1 MSLDN
6 MFTRIQYAGGV
17 MDNRVDKSKLHS
29 MQMALQNSYQAEWIT
44 LNDNKYRCLINPD
57 KLKEDYDQKVIS
69 IEHSAGMKEG
79 DVFYWDRTDTHW
91 LVYLQQ
97 HSESAYFRAQIRRCN
112 YEIEVNNHKY
122 WVYLRGPVET
132 ALVWRQKH
140 NIEFNDLNYSLLI
153 YVTKNEETLDFF
165 KRFQILKIDG
175 HRWRVAATDIFSQGS
190 IIEVYLEE
198 FFDNPLEE
206 EQIKKEPIIF
216 GEEEPYIDG
225 PQFVEPY
232 QTEIKYSLANNLN
245 ATGTFLV
252 SSKKVKIVNSDN
264 NSCIINVI
272 SGKAGEF
279 KIIYREEGKEDL
291 ELNVTIES
299 F

>member
-1 MSLDN
+1 

-79 DVFYWDRTDTHW
+79 DVFYWDRTNTHW

-153 YVTKNEETLDFF
+153 YVTKNEETLNFF

-198 FFDNPLEE
+198 FFDNSLED

-245 ATGTFLV
+245 ATGVFLV
-252 SSKKVKIVNSDN
+252 NSKKIKIVNSDN

>member
-1 MSLDN
+1 

-79 DVFYWDRTDTHW
+79 DVFYWDRTNTHW

-198 FFDNPLEE
+198 FFDNSLEE

-245 ATGTFLV
+245 ATGAFLV

-264 NSCIINVI
+264 NSCIINII

>member
-1 MSLDN
+1 

-198 FFDNPLEE
+198 FFDNSLED

-245 ATGTFLV
+245 ATGAFLV

>member
-1 MSLDN
+1 

-44 LNDNKYRCLINPD
+44 LNDNQYRCLINPD

-79 DVFYWDRTDTHW
+79 DVFYWNRTDTHW

-112 YEIEVNNHKY
+112 YEIEVNKHKY

-198 FFDNPLEE
+198 FFDNSLED

-245 ATGTFLV
+245 ATGAFLV

>member
-1 MSLDN
+1 

-44 LNDNKYRCLINPD
+44 LNDNQYRCLINPD

-198 FFDNPLEE
+198 FFDNSLED

-245 ATGTFLV
+245 ATGAFLV

-264 NSCIINVI
+264 NSCIINVV

>member
-1 MSLDN
+1 

-17 MDNRVDKSKLHS
+17 MDNRVDKSKLHT

-198 FFDNPLEE
+198 FFDNSLED

-245 ATGTFLV
+245 ATGAFLV

>member
-1 MSLDN
+1 

-44 LNDNKYRCLINPD
+44 LNDNQYRCLINPD

-198 FFDNPLEE
+198 FFDNSLEE

-232 QTEIKYSLANNLN
+232 LTEIKYSLVNNLN
-245 ATGTFLV
+245 ATGAFLV

-264 NSCIINVI
+264 NSCIINII

>member
-1 MSLDN
+1 

-44 LNDNKYRCLINPD
+44 LNDNQYRCLINPD

-198 FFDNPLEE
+198 FFDNSLED

-232 QTEIKYSLANNLN
+232 QTEIKYSLVNNLN
-245 ATGTFLV
+245 AAGAFLV

-264 NSCIINVI
+264 NSCIINII

>member
-1 MSLDN
+1 

-17 MDNRVDKSKLHS
+17 IDNRVDKSKLHS

-198 FFDNPLEE
+198 FFDNSLED

-232 QTEIKYSLANNLN
+232 QTEIKYSLVNNLN
-245 ATGTFLV
+245 ATGAFLV

-264 NSCIINVI
+264 NSCIINVT

>member
-1 MSLDN
+1 
-6 MFTRIQYAGGV
+6 MFTRIQYAGGA

-44 LNDNKYRCLINPD
+44 LNDNQYRCLINPD

-122 WVYLRGPVET
+122 WVYLRGPEET

-198 FFDNPLEE
+198 FFDNSLED

-232 QTEIKYSLANNLN
+232 QTEIKYSLVNNLN
-245 ATGTFLV
+245 ATGAFLV

-264 NSCIINVI
+264 NSCIINII

>member
-1 MSLDN
+1 

-198 FFDNPLEE
+198 FFDNSLED

-245 ATGTFLV
+245 DTGAFLV

>member
-1 MSLDN
+1 

-79 DVFYWDRTDTHW
+79 DVFYWDRTNTHW

-198 FFDNPLEE
+198 FFDNSLED

-216 GEEEPYIDG
+216 EEEEPYIDG

-245 ATGTFLV
+245 ATGAFLV

>member
-1 MSLDN
+1 

-198 FFDNPLEE
+198 FFDNSLEE

-245 ATGTFLV
+245 ATGAFLV

-279 KIIYREEGKEDL
+279 KVIYREEGKEDL

>member
-1 MSLDN
+1 

-165 KRFQILKIDG
+165 KRFQVLKIDG

-198 FFDNPLEE
+198 FFDNSLED

-245 ATGTFLV
+245 ATGAFLV

>member
-44 LNDNKYRCLINPD
+44 LNDNQYRCLINPD

-79 DVFYWDRTDTHW
+79 DVFYWDRTNTHW

-198 FFDNPLEE
+198 FFDNSLEE
-206 EQIKKEPIIF
+206 EQIRKEPIIF

-232 QTEIKYSLANNLN
+232 QTEIKYSLVNNLN
-245 ATGTFLV
+245 ATGAFLV

-279 KIIYREEGKEDL
+279 KIIYKEEGKEDL

>member
-1 MSLDN
+1 

-17 MDNRVDKSKLHS
+17 IDNRVDKSKLHS

-44 LNDNKYRCLINPD
+44 LNDNQYRCLINPD

-198 FFDNPLEE
+198 FFDNSLED

-232 QTEIKYSLANNLN
+232 QTEIKYSLVNNLN
-245 ATGTFLV
+245 ATGAFLV

-264 NSCIINVI
+264 NSCTINVI

>member
-1 MSLDN
+1 

-112 YEIEVNNHKY
+112 YEIEINNHKY

-198 FFDNPLEE
+198 FFDNSLEE
-206 EQIKKEPIIF
+206 EQIKKEPVIF

-232 QTEIKYSLANNLN
+232 QTEIKYSLVNNLN
-245 ATGTFLV
+245 ATGAFLV

-264 NSCIINVI
+264 NSCIINII

>member
-1 MSLDN
+1 

-17 MDNRVDKSKLHS
+17 IDNRVDKSKLHS

-198 FFDNPLEE
+198 FFDNSLED

-232 QTEIKYSLANNLN
+232 QTEIKYSLVNNLN
-245 ATGTFLV
+245 ATGAFLV

-264 NSCIINVI
+264 NSCIINII

>member
-1 MSLDN
+1 

-44 LNDNKYRCLINPD
+44 LNDNQYRCLINPD

-79 DVFYWDRTDTHW
+79 DVFYWDRTNTHW

-272 SGKAGEF
+272 YGKEGEF

>member
-1 MSLDN
+1 

-245 ATGTFLV
+245 ATGAFLV

>member
-1 MSLDN
+1 

-140 NIEFNDLNYSLLI
+140 NIEFNDLNNSLLI

-198 FFDNPLEE
+198 FFDNSLED

-232 QTEIKYSLANNLN
+232 QTEIKYSLVNNLN
-245 ATGTFLV
+245 ATGAFLV

>member
-1 MSLDN
+1 

-44 LNDNKYRCLINPD
+44 LNDNQYRCLINPD

-198 FFDNPLEE
+198 FFDNSLED

-264 NSCIINVI
+264 NSCIINVT

>member
-1 MSLDN
+1 

-198 FFDNPLEE
+198 FFDNSLED

-232 QTEIKYSLANNLN
+232 QTEIKYSLVNNLN
-245 ATGTFLV
+245 ATGAFLV

-264 NSCIINVI
+264 NSCIINII

>member
-1 MSLDN
+1 

-44 LNDNKYRCLINPD
+44 LNDNQYRCLINPD

-69 IEHSAGMKEG
+69 IEYSAGMKEG

-112 YEIEVNNHKY
+112 YEIEVNKHKY

-198 FFDNPLEE
+198 FFDNSLEE

-245 ATGTFLV
+245 ATGAFLV

>member
-1 MSLDN
+1 

-198 FFDNPLEE
+198 FFDNSLEE

-245 ATGTFLV
+245 ATGAFLV

-264 NSCIINVI
+264 NSCIINII

>member
-1 MSLDN
+1 

-57 KLKEDYDQKVIS
+57 KLKEDYHQKVIS

-79 DVFYWDRTDTHW
+79 AVFYWDRTNTHW

-198 FFDNPLEE
+198 FFDNSLEE

-232 QTEIKYSLANNLN
+232 QTEIKYSLVNNLN
-245 ATGTFLV
+245 ATGAFLV

>member
-1 MSLDN
+1 

-153 YVTKNEETLDFF
+153 YVTKNEETLDCF

-198 FFDNPLEE
+198 FFDNSLEE

-232 QTEIKYSLANNLN
+232 QTEIKYSLVNNLN

>member
-1 MSLDN
+1 

-44 LNDNKYRCLINPD
+44 LNDNQYRCLINPD

-153 YVTKNEETLDFF
+153 YVTKNEETLNFF

-198 FFDNPLEE
+198 FFDNSLED

-232 QTEIKYSLANNLN
+232 QTEIKYSLVNNLN

>member
-1 MSLDN
+1 

-44 LNDNKYRCLINPD
+44 LNDNQYRCLINPD

-69 IEHSAGMKEG
+69 IEHSAGIKEG

-198 FFDNPLEE
+198 FFDNSLED

-232 QTEIKYSLANNLN
+232 QTEIKYSLVNNLN
-245 ATGTFLV
+245 ATGAFLV

-264 NSCIINVI
+264 NSCTINVI

>member
-1 MSLDN
+1 

-44 LNDNKYRCLINPD
+44 LNDNQYRCLINPD

-198 FFDNPLEE
+198 FFDNSLEE

-245 ATGTFLV
+245 ATGAFLV

-279 KIIYREEGKEDL
+279 KIIYKEEGKEDL

>member
-1 MSLDN
+1 

-97 HSESAYFRAQIRRCN
+97 HSESSYFRAQIRRCN

-198 FFDNPLEE
+198 FFDNSLED

-232 QTEIKYSLANNLN
+232 QTEIKYSLVNNLN
-245 ATGTFLV
+245 ATGAFLV

>member
-1 MSLDN
+1 

-44 LNDNKYRCLINPD
+44 LNDNQYRCLINPD

-112 YEIEVNNHKY
+112 YEIEVNKHKY

-198 FFDNPLEE
+198 FFDNSLEE

-245 ATGTFLV
+245 ATGAFLV

>member
-1 MSLDN
+1 

-198 FFDNPLEE
+198 FFDNSLED

-232 QTEIKYSLANNLN
+232 QTEIKYSLVNNLN

>member
-1 MSLDN
+1 

-79 DVFYWDRTDTHW
+79 DVFYWNRTDTHW

-198 FFDNPLEE
+198 FFDNSLEE

-245 ATGTFLV
+245 ATGAFLV

-264 NSCIINVI
+264 NSCIINIV

-279 KIIYREEGKEDL
+279 KIIYREEDKEDL

>member
-1 MSLDN
+1 

-44 LNDNKYRCLINPD
+44 LNDNQYRCLINPD
-57 KLKEDYDQKVIS
+57 KLKEDYDQKVLS

-153 YVTKNEETLDFF
+153 YVTKNEETLNFF

-198 FFDNPLEE
+198 FFDNSLEE

-232 QTEIKYSLANNLN
+232 QTEIKYSLVNNLN

>member
-1 MSLDN
+1 

-44 LNDNKYRCLINPD
+44 LNDNQYRCLINPD

-69 IEHSAGMKEG
+69 IEYSAGMKEG

-112 YEIEVNNHKY
+112 YEIEVNKHKY

-153 YVTKNEETLDFF
+153 YVTKNEETLNFF

-190 IIEVYLEE
+190 IIEVDLEE
-198 FFDNPLEE
+198 FFDNSLEE

-245 ATGTFLV
+245 ATGAFLV

>member
-1 MSLDN
+1 

-140 NIEFNDLNYSLLI
+140 NIEFITVS

-198 FFDNPLEE
+198 FFDNSLEE

-232 QTEIKYSLANNLN
+232 QTEIKYSLVNNLN
-245 ATGTFLV
+245 ATGAFLV

>member
-1 MSLDN
+1 

-44 LNDNKYRCLINPD
+44 LNDNQYRCLINPD

-198 FFDNPLEE
+198 FFDNSLED

-245 ATGTFLV
+245 ATGAFLV

-264 NSCIINVI
+264 NSCIINVT